1 MASGKALR
9 LAEQLEKKKK
19 QQSTAQTTTT
29 NTAKKQTTSAATT
42 TGGAKSTVSTAHGKA
57 LRLTEQLEAHRRENV
72 GVSATVDELRRAYY
86 GTPGQSTANA
96 GMNALRSA
104 AYALAKNSDP
114 NNLTALVARKT
125 ALTRER
131 ARLDDM
137 VGQYDQSDTELWDD
151 WHERSNAINEALAKL
166 NSQISTAEGNARLG
180 QYDKL
185 RSNSD
190 FAEYAAKGEA
200 LENPDNQWQA
210 VWTKNRVQNPVTYA
224 RAQADKAEN
233 WMDRAVSAAFN
244 YGQSDSPGDIQK
256 LASYMSD
263 DEVSMYNYLLA
274 KDRENGTGESSKYL
288 SALMSNLQAR
298 QSERYVQGA
307 QEWSTQSGT
316 NAMLSSV
323 NSVLRSPANGLAYV
337 EAVADKAR
345 ERNVN
350 QNSAVAAQASANIG
364 VRGSVAGKIQNDV
377 TGATGNQF
385 LGDAASFLYQT
396 GMSIA
401 DSAYNVAITGGNAGM
416 SAVLMS
422 GSAAT
427 SAMNDALEQG
437 ANERQALAIGGAA
450 GIFESLFEY
459 VSLDKLV
466 KMSSPAARGSAV
478 LNVLK
483 QMGIEASEE
492 AATEIANIAVD
503 YALMGDASQYR
514 KMSPAQIAWQVTMA
528 AFGGGL
534 SGGVMGGGAQLVSG
548 MRARTIGS
556 DIRQQGLAESVMQ
569 DAANS
574 GDGQLASLAQ
584 RMEQGKAKQS
594 SRNLGRLYAGMAENG
609 TGMPSTEAALREA
622 AYQMAAQQE
631 EQTADMPAEQ
641 QDTVQPPETR
651 RPAQTADTQ
660 AQQQEKPA
668 QNASNAAESGAE
680 QQTGNPSGRSAESPS
695 AARSARRDSAVS
707 LVDDER
713 ITAAGIDAVED
724 GTVYVRTEDGGVL
737 ALGDVEFSNPDVAAV
752 YQDAAQYDTDAA
764 QKYVSAYDGT
774 ATPEQYR
781 QGFAAV
787 YRAAR
792 SGLSY
797 EQALGSLPAQAYLTP
812 DQRITAYAAGQK
824 TASAV
829 TRQAEMT
836 PDFVG
841 QTQKTTS
848 NAAVQ
853 NAKKTYR
860 TGLNREYVKAALN
873 DTARENLRKH
883 REQLHAVDVM
893 AKKYGRKVVLVDTL
907 EGKTISGTKIT
918 EAVNG
923 AYDGKTGTIYI
934 AADAQDG
941 AFAYVAMH
949 ELVHSVRS
957 ASESDYNALQTTVFD
972 ALTKDGQNV
981 DDLVKYQI
989 DTFGYSEDVAREE
1002 VVANSAATVLTDEEF
1017 VRNLYNNEHSLFEQI
1032 RKFFKELADTFK
1044 QLTQSASWSQD
1055 AALTP
1060 ENVRAIAEVFDRV
1073 AADTAATGYTTG
1085 KQMLSRKEFSD
1096 ITPATREE
1104 SLQLDLLDE
1113 RNLARYFKEVNSALD
1128 GSMPVGKLVLVGKPP
1143 KVLVEYMKSTNPI
1156 QIPQKIIKKA
1166 ALSKNES
1173 ADGKHALGRAVIE
1186 QLPVQLTY
1194 PMAITGN
1201 TSDHQQMNDNSIV
1214 VWTDWKTEAG
1224 ASVIV
1229 PIRID
1234 VTGNVGVYNNINSVF
1249 DAYDNSYVADLLR
1262 GGNILYTRNGKNIQ
1276 ELLSQRREV
1285 PQVNRSDV
1293 SSRNSVAEASD
1304 VVKFSAKDPV
1314 EKKGTLL
1321 AIHNLTEEK
1330 LKKFLA
1336 LGGAPMPSIA
1346 VTRSDV
1352 EHSNFGDIS
1361 LIFDKS
1367 TIDPKVNR
1375 KNTVYSADAWTPTFP
1390 QIEYETNTK
1399 VGNAVYSRLTAL
1411 SRKMDEF
1418 YREDLKRVLYGVDEG
1433 LNRYGGEAG
1442 FVEHVMDNLG
1452 LQAAYLEDNGEHI
1465 DRITKQVER
1474 DKGYSEDRAERYQK
1488 VVEVL
1493 GTTDADE
1500 IGKMPL
1506 SEIRDRHSAELEKAV
1521 PGITKSALRLSG
1533 VLKQTMNYLRNA
1545 QNGTQYDT
1553 VTDYN
1558 AMRSEV
1564 EKRIDK
1570 PAFEKWVKELYSGIE
1585 SGSGVYNGKD
1595 LYTPSGN
1602 RRSFAA
1608 THYPATLENIAKA
1621 MAAQN
1626 GGDTKNVSGFNGIKT
1641 LRAGMAQRFKSIADM
1656 HAFEGRLQN
1665 RTQEQADALNNAL
1678 SDRMFDLMERIDATR
1693 DKRYSSMDNSLM
1705 AMDNVGEI
1713 MMEIA
1718 DGGKYSAQ
1726 HIRDV
1731 FNGYGLNIDEKLSDE
1746 VRTLLF
1752 DVQQMPVNLFEAKPE
1767 RAVYTNEVRM
1777 AVMPEGEY
1785 PELQQQFRNM
1795 GIPVETYDPEVQ
1807 GDRVRVMNS
1816 DVTEPLRFSV
1826 KDVTPEDT
1834 QRLEKENARLKVALE
1849 NARAQ
1854 VRLTGGNQVSA
1865 QAVEKLARKIVRDT
1879 HSRYDAAALAGDL
1892 GQIYTYAATAEN
1904 SEEALREIDDVGIG
1918 LAKKVLRQSE
1928 HMDTTV
1934 SDQLTGLKD
1943 YLRNTGLSLNED
1955 QKAEAAA
1962 MYGSYNDFR
1971 RQVFGTI
1978 KLTRDGVPLDVAWGE
1993 LHDAYPWLFDA
2004 DGTDMLESLVHAAEL
2019 TRPQLVNPYGYNL
2032 DEAAADLWLTMQQE
2046 YANLP
2051 VNRTY
2056 ADRQKARIDA
2066 LRTEQ
2071 AENLRRM
2078 RQEAKDRYEQRLKA
2092 VKAENRA
2099 KRAELSEQYKKAV
2112 EDVKTAERMAEGKL
2126 RAKERQRAQEQLQA
2140 AKQRAKE
2147 LARQHQLLANEK
2159 LAQQQARSDTRISA
2173 LESQVRELKQLV
2185 KDERVAGKANAANE
2199 SKRREYRNEVIESA
2213 TSLSDWIMSPL
2224 RSKRHIPKN
2233 LLYEIADAVASID
2246 LGDGKHMSAE
2256 VKQWRERV
2264 VRMRAAAALVNEP
2277 IYSEQY
2283 GDVQKKLEELAEN
2296 HKPYQIFT
2304 GNKDSKAAENRR
2316 KREERIQQDARLVSQ
2331 FVPEVKGSL
2340 NIDQMGIDELRGL
2353 ARTLRTIERAVIHT
2367 SEQRDRTDAEK
2378 YRARIVANAKTLAG
2392 WLEKPTDDK
2401 HVPESLRRAVSGV
2414 LETIEL
2420 GNGARKTKKAEAWRE
2435 RLMDLAVEMDR
2446 IDNAPDEGTYL
2457 DVDPDLT
2464 QRIRD
2469 FVSGTRN
2476 LQYIDL
2482 MSAEQLRDLDYILQ
2496 VTKRTVTY
2504 ANRLRANAQ
2513 YQQISALGEAS
2524 IKEMDGKKAKPR
2536 MNAAVGKLDQF
2547 FNIQQLDSFA
2557 FFDELGGAATSVL
2570 QELRDGFDVK
2580 VRRVQRAVEYV
2591 QPFLEDVDVRK
2602 LSGKG
2607 AQIRKFTVENG
2618 TLRMTTAQ
2626 IMELYE
2632 LLKREQARGHIFGS
2646 GIRVADISRGKLRP
2660 EVVQLDPVRITA
2672 EEAER
2677 ITGTLTDEQKQLA
2690 DQLAWFLGNECAAW
2704 GNQTSQR
2711 MYGYK
2716 KFTEKNYYPI
2726 KTDSNY
2732 TQTSDKNDKGQNGSL
2747 AALKNLGMTKAV
2759 VKGANNPLIVGDIF
2773 DTFTQHVDDMASYN
2787 GMMIP
2792 LSDAMKWFNYR
2803 ARTDDMKVRSVKR
2816 SMERRAGRHA
2826 QGYFTTL
2833 IKNLNGINDRGERI
2847 DVMDVLTSNA
2857 KAAAIGAN
2865 LRVVLQQPTAYAR
2878 AAAVISP
2885 KYLIKA
2891 WAHLPDVRGAKQ
2903 NSAIAQW
2910 KSWGFYDISIGKS
2923 MRGLLFDDGSV
2934 LDNVKEWSMAPA
2946 GLADEVTWGTL
2957 FNACRLEAQE
2967 QHPGASQQ
2975 EIDAAAGRRLSEI
2988 VDRTQVVDSPFHKSQ
3003 IMRSKDGLTRMYTAF
3018 MAEPTKSYNLLR
3030 TALSRAI
3037 ERKDKESMLGFVRTS
3052 VVFLATSAFTSA
3064 FAAVADMLRDDDKT
3078 KTLIE
3083 KYLAA
3088 LKANMVDNANPLA
3101 LIPVVKD
3108 ILSLL
3113 EGYDVSRLD
3122 LQAADKLINTGR
3134 IWIKQLSAE
3143 TGEKP
3148 YTNWYMAY
3156 QTAQALS
3163 SVTGIPAGNLMRTVS
3178 SVANL
3183 FGADLR
3189 SKSSSA
3195 AASQKYEELYNAIL
3209 KEDQGYIDRL
3219 NTYLQQDKE
3228 KSPKDIDSGVAKV
3241 LMERD
3246 ERIAEAYALRQA
3258 GDVKGLE
3265 ALRKEIAEVFGE
3277 EIVDRAI
3284 NLYANTQ
3291 ESDEEKDMN
3300 EELSAPLYDYDDM
3313 AMVARLA
3320 FESGETEDLAAVVEE
3335 IKRDSSAKDPEET
3348 VRNKAVALFKPEYLE
3363 RLDAGDTAGTARMKQ
3378 VLMKVY
3384 GLESDTIDAWRTSQR
3399 RDELYALIDAGSAK
3413 EANSMIVQL
3422 RSLGRDNDSVRD
3434 SVRAHYKP
3442 LVVEAWNSGD
3452 LTTYKALVNTLKNLN
3467 LYDAKGKLYFT
3478 DERILSWLED

>member
-1 MASGKALR
+1 MANNWAD
-9 LAEQLEKKKK
+9 EIWEKKQKK
-19 QQSTAQTTTT
+19 RRAVQGESVTDRGGDWALDNYNRIKSGDISLLSENKKTSSIDRNYVNRLTTYAANPRKNEGSAQEYYDYLRT
-29 NTAKKQTTSAATT
+29 NESEIRDYLGVGSYELAARRLLDEIARQKKTERLKETVGENVVGTGASAAMSAG
-42 TGGAKSTVSTAHGKA
+42 TG
-57 LRLTEQLEAHRRENV
+57 
-72 GVSATVDELRRAYY
+72 
-86 GTPGQSTANA
+86 
-96 GMNALRSA
+96 SA
-104 AYALAKNSDP
+104 AMTTEKAIRGTESDLYAL
-114 NNLTALVARKT
+114 TQRKT

-166 NSQISTAEGNARLG
+166 NSQISTAESNARLG

-185 RSNSD
+185 RGNAD
-190 FAEYAAKGEA
+190 FEEYAQKGAE
-200 LENPDNQWQA
+200 LENPEYSFWNTGLL
-210 VWTKNRVQNPVTYA
+210 TKREYANPVMA
-224 RAQADKAEN
+224 VRQSSEN
-233 WMDRAVSAAFN
+233 FQEDILSKSLNKLFN
-244 YGQSDSPGDIQK
+244 YGQKYGLSD
-256 LASYMSD
+256 AVYMTS
-263 DEVSMYNYLLA
+263 DEVNMYNYLLA
-274 KDRENGTGESSKYL
+274 KDKENGTRKAEDYYETLKPELQQRNAQNYVNGAESFV
-288 SALMSNLQAR
+288 
-298 QSERYVQGA
+298 SENTG
-307 QEWSTQSGT
+307 
-316 NAMLSSV
+316 NAILGSV
-323 NSVLRSPANGLAYV
+323 ATVVRSPMNIVGYLDALQQKAVTGEINPNSLVQAQTKANL
-337 EAVADKAR
+337 
-345 ERNVN
+345 
-350 QNSAVAAQASANIG
+350 G
-364 VRGSVAGKIQNDV
+364 VRGTVATNIQQDV
-377 TGATGNQF
+377 TQRTGNQF
-385 LGDAASFLYQT
+385 AGEAASFLYQT

-401 DSAYNVAITGGNAGM
+401 DSAYNAAITGGNAGV

-514 KMSPAQIAWQVTMA
+514 KMSPAQIAWQVTKA

-548 MRARTIGS
+548 MRARAIGS

-584 RMEQGKAKQS
+584 SMEQGKAKQS
-594 SRNLGRLYAGMAENG
+594 SRNLGRLYAGMVENG

-631 EQTADMPAEQ
+631 EQTVDMPAKQ
-641 QDTVQPPETR
+641 QDTLQPPETS

-660 AQQQEKPA
+660 AKQQEKPA

-724 GTVYVRTEDGGVL
+724 GTVYVRSEDGGVL

-853 NAKKTYR
+853 NVKKTYR
-860 TGLNREYVKAALN
+860 TGLNREYVKASLN

-907 EGKTISGTKIT
+907 EGKTISGMKIT

-923 AYDGKTGTIYI
+923 AYDGTTGTIYL

-949 ELVHSVRS
+949 ELVHSIK
-957 ASESDYNALQTTVFD
+957 AESTEGYAALEQAVFD
-972 ALTKDGQNV
+972 ALKNSGEDVQA
-981 DDLVKYQI
+981 LVQYQM
-989 DTFGYSEDVAREE
+989 DKFGYSEAAAREE
-1002 VVANSAATVLTDEEF
+1002 VVANTAPTVLTDEQF
-1017 VRNLYNNEHSLFEQI
+1017 VQDLYNSERSLFERI
-1032 RKFFKELADTFK
+1032 RAFIADLLETFRE
-1044 QLTQSASWSQD
+1044 LTQSGSWKQDTALARDVEAVRKIAEAFDPAARAPSSGIQFGDMAKYSQKDQEIIREYQSAVDENLRVIAQEYRDNPQKEFGRHKIADVSARMAADIKRITDVDVSGFSVWIDKSTFQHIENRHGRNGSQD
-1055 AALTP
+1055 HSMANLNDVARMGYVIENYDEIKHVLDQKGQPVFSARYRNRDGAFSPLVLLKKKINGTYFLSEAVVDSKWRKLWVETAYINKKGYYAGRDNALDEDPRVTSETHAASLP
-1060 ENVRAIAEVFDRV
+1060 SSSVAENEAIVNETEAQQRN
-1073 AADTAATGYTTG
+1073 
-1085 KQMLSRKEFSD
+1085 EFSD
-1096 ITPATREE
+1096 KN
-1104 SLQLDLLDE
+1104 LQFSVRDE
-1113 RNLARYFKEVNSALD
+1113 D
-1128 GSMPVGKLVLVGKPP
+1128 PP
-1143 KVLVEYMKSTNPI
+1143 KKTILGYKVFVVFENKPGELYPPMVANP
-1156 QIPQKIIKKA
+1156 
-1166 ALSKNES
+1166 
-1173 ADGKHALGRAVIE
+1173 
-1186 QLPVQLTY
+1186 
-1194 PMAITGN
+1194 
-1201 TSDHQQMNDNSIV
+1201 
-1214 VWTDWKTEAG
+1214 
-1224 ASVIV
+1224 
-1229 PIRID
+1229 
-1234 VTGNVGVYNNINSVF
+1234 
-1249 DAYDNSYVADLLR
+1249 
-1262 GGNILYTRNGKNIQ
+1262 
-1276 ELLSQRREV
+1276 
-1285 PQVNRSDV
+1285 
-1293 SSRNSVAEASD
+1293 
-1304 VVKFSAKDPV
+1304 
-1314 EKKGTLL
+1314 
-1321 AIHNLTEEK
+1321 
-1330 LKKFLA
+1330 
-1336 LGGAPMPSIA
+1336 
-1346 VTRSDV
+1346 
-1352 EHSNFGDIS
+1352 
-1361 LIFDKS
+1361 
-1367 TIDPKVNR
+1367 
-1375 KNTVYSADAWTPTFP
+1375 
-1390 QIEYETNTK
+1390 
-1399 VGNAVYSRLTAL
+1399 
-1411 SRKMDEF
+1411 
-1418 YREDLKRVLYGVDEG
+1418 
-1433 LNRYGGEAG
+1433 GGEATPVGVWLNADAAPRAADSKTGRMQVQAGGKGTQASKQQLAYRPGWHLGDLPMATQFARMNPDTGKKELFPANFVWAECDCAADIDYQDEAMSYGYNKNGKFQHSLAGLPRLPREADGTAGYYRYRTNPRPDTVPWIITGAMKVHRILDDAETDAILRDAGVEPMARQGGPIDLEKYG
-1442 FVEHVMDNLG
+1442 FKRGVVDEISQTLKPKNGLKLSVRDQFATDYDQWANNGRDDNAIIEVGTTPDVLQDLGARKKKTVMQGASINHAMKGHPEMTDALM
-1452 LQAAYLEDNGEHI
+1452 
-1465 DRITKQVER
+1465 KQVP
-1474 DKGYSEDRAERYQK
+1474 
-1488 VVEVL
+1488 
-1493 GTTDADE
+1493 DA
-1500 IGKMPL
+1500 
-1506 SEIRDRHSAELEKAV
+1506 LENPV
-1521 PGITKSALRLSG
+1521 I
-1533 VLKQTMNYLRNA
+1533 VLKSRVAPNTNNPGDRPQTVVVYGDLTDS
-1545 QNGTQYDT
+1545 NGYPILMAVNMKFSTPGRPT
-1553 VTDYN
+1553 
-1558 AMRSEV
+1558 EV
-1564 EKRIDK
+1564 E
-1570 PAFEKWVKELYSGIE
+1570 
-1585 SGSGVYNGKD
+1585 
-1595 LYTPSGN
+1595 
-1602 RRSFAA
+1602 
-1608 THYPATLENIAKA
+1608 
-1621 MAAQN
+1621 
-1626 GGDTKNVSGFNGIKT
+1626 
-1641 LRAGMAQRFKSIADM
+1641 
-1656 HAFEGRLQN
+1656 
-1665 RTQEQADALNNAL
+1665 
-1678 SDRMFDLMERIDATR
+1678 
-1693 DKRYSSMDNSLM
+1693 
-1705 AMDNVGEI
+1705 
-1713 MMEIA
+1713 
-1718 DGGKYSAQ
+1718 
-1726 HIRDV
+1726 
-1731 FNGYGLNIDEKLSDE
+1731 
-1746 VRTLLF
+1746 
-1752 DVQQMPVNLFEAKPE
+1752 DVQLIKNAYAKG
-1767 RAVYTNEVRM
+1767 RGLA
-1777 AVMPEGEY
+1777 G
-1785 PELQQQFRNM
+1785 Q
-1795 GIPVETYDPEVQ
+1795 VE
-1807 GDRVRVMNS
+1807 NS
-1816 DVTEPLRFSV
+1816 DVLYLNEDKERTNKWLVDRRLQLPLISAHYGSIGSIAETDDEVKITGVPYKELVGGIKFSV

-1834 QRLEKENARLKVALE
+1834 QRLEKENARLKAALE

-1854 VRLTGGNQVSA
+1854 LRLTGGNQVSA

-1892 GQIYTYAATAEN
+1892 RQIYTYAATAEN

-1918 LAKKVLRQSE
+1918 LAKKVLRESE
-1928 HMDTTV
+1928 QMDTTV

-2056 ADRQKARIDA
+2056 ADRQKARLDA

-2078 RQEAKDRYEQRLKA
+2078 RQEAKDRYEERLKA

-2126 RAKERQRAQEQLQA
+2126 HARERQRAQEQLQA

-2159 LAQQQARSDTRISA
+2159 LAQQQA
-2173 LESQVRELKQLV
+2173 EFREWKRADRADR
-2185 KDERVAGKANAANE
+2185 KERTA
-2199 SKRREYRNEVIESA
+2199 
-2213 TSLSDWIMSPL
+2213 
-2224 RSKRHIPKN
+2224 
-2233 LLYEIADAVASID
+2233 
-2246 LGDGKHMSAE
+2246 
-2256 VKQWRERV
+2256 
-2264 VRMRAAAALVNEP
+2264 
-2277 IYSEQY
+2277 
-2283 GDVQKKLEELAEN
+2283 
-2296 HKPYQIFT
+2296 
-2304 GNKDSKAAENRR
+2304 
-2316 KREERIQQDARLVSQ
+2316 
-2331 FVPEVKGSL
+2331 
-2340 NIDQMGIDELRGL
+2340 
-2353 ARTLRTIERAVIHT
+2353 
-2367 SEQRDRTDAEK
+2367 AEK
-2378 YRARIVANAKTLAG
+2378 YRTRILANAKTLAG

-2607 AQIRKFTVENG
+2607 AQIREFTVEDG

-2677 ITGTLTDEQKQLA
+2677 ITGTLTDAQKQLA
-2690 DQLAWFLGNECAAW
+2690 DRLAWFLGNECAAW

-2726 KTDSNY
+2726 KTDANF

-2747 AALKNLGMTKAV
+2747 SALKNLGMTKAV
-2759 VKGANNPLIVGDIF
+2759 VKGADNPLIVGDIF
-2773 DTFTQHVDDMASYN
+2773 DTFAQHVDDMASYN

-2847 DVMDVLTSNA
+2847 GIMDTLTNHA

-2878 AAAVISP
+2878 AAAVINP
-2885 KYLIKA
+2885 KYLLKA
-2891 WAHLPDVRGAKQ
+2891 LAHLPDVRGAKQ

-3088 LKANMVDNANPLA
+3088 LKANMADNANPLA

-3313 AMVARLA
+3313 ATVARLA

-3335 IKRDSSAKDPEET
+3335 IKRDSSAQDPDET

-3399 RDELYALIDAGSAK
+3399 RDELYALIDAGSAR

-3452 LTTYKALVNTLKNLN
+3452 LTTYKVLVNTLKNLN

>member
-1 MASGKALR
+1 MAKNWADEIWEKEQKKRRAVQGESVTDRGGDWALDNYNRIKSGDISLLSENRKSSSIDRNYVNRLTTYAANPRKNEGSAQEYYDYLHTNESEMRDYLGVGSYELASRRLLDEIARQKKADR
-9 LAEQLEKKKK
+9 LKGSVGNGIVEAVE
-19 QQSTAQTTTT
+19 T
-29 NTAKKQTTSAATT
+29 AATR
-42 TGGAKSTVSTAHGKA
+42 AKA
-57 LRLTEQLEAHRRENV
+57 
-72 GVSATVDELRRAYY
+72 
-86 GTPGQSTANA
+86 
-96 GMNALRSA
+96 RSA
-104 AYALAKNSDP
+104 AGGMDNTSRDADDGLYAL
-114 NNLTALVARKT
+114 TQRKT

-166 NSQISTAEGNARLG
+166 GSQISTAESNARLG

-200 LENPDNQWQA
+200 LENPTYEKAQSGIYLFG
-210 VWTKNRVQNPVTYA
+210 NRIGDDDVRNRATYA
-224 RAQADKAEN
+224 RDNSERLAQADTAIVNGTDKQTALLRH
-233 WMDRAVSAAFN
+233 MTGS
-244 YGQSDSPGDIQK
+244 
-256 LASYMSD
+256 
-263 DEVSMYNYLLA
+263 EVQMYSYLLA
-274 KDRENGTGESSKYL
+274 KDNENGTAEAQKYL
-288 SALMSNLQAR
+288 DALNETLRTR
-298 QSERYVQGA
+298 QSGA
-307 QEWSTQSGT
+307 VNEFYTQMSDEHP
-316 NAMLSSV
+316 AVMSAA
-323 NSVLRSPANGLAYV
+323 SVLGGPIKGAAYAG
-337 EAVADKAR
+337 AVLDKAR
-345 ERNVN
+345 
-350 QNSAVAAQASANIG
+350 
-364 VRGSVAGKIQNDV
+364 
-377 TGATGNQF
+377 TGNIDRNSGAMQFARGMDTIRSTVSGNIQQGVQQNTGNPF

-401 DSAYNVAITGGNAGM
+401 DSAYNAAITGGTPGL
-416 SAVLMS
+416 SAMLMS

-478 LNVLK
+478 MNVLK

-514 KMSPAQIAWQVTMA
+514 KMSPAQIAWQVTKA

-534 SGGVMGGGAQLVSG
+534 SGGVMGGGAQLVSS
-548 MRARTIGS
+548 MRAHAIGS
-556 DIRQQGLAESVMQ
+556 DIKQQGLAESVMQ

-574 GDGQLASLAQ
+574 GDEQLMSLAQ

-651 RPAQTADTQ
+651 RTAQAAATQ
-660 AQQQEKPA
+660 AQQQEKPV
-668 QNASNAAESGAE
+668 QNAANAAESGAE

-707 LVDDER
+707 LPDDER
-713 ITAAGIDAVED
+713 VDVAGIDTVED

-774 ATPEQYR
+774 ATPEQYK

-797 EQALGSLPAQAYLTP
+797 EQALGSLPAQAYLTQ

-824 TASAV
+824 VQQKRSKQDAG
-829 TRQAEMT
+829 
-836 PDFVG
+836 DG
-841 QTQKTTS
+841 QP
-848 NAAVQ
+848 
-853 NAKKTYR
+853 
-860 TGLNREYVKAALN
+860 YVKADRRAIYGNDPDKWAGQITNYINRQIRKGQDVTVYAVDGDPLTITRDTAGKARFRNRVRLADGTYRLMTDAEYAVKLRAQAHIDELAEVSKRGDKTVPDRKKHSFARDGFNYRTAYFMDDTGYYRLTISVGKNGSINTIYNVGKIEEAEFPMSGRTAEGAQRPNETKSQENSASADSIAQN
-873 DTARENLRKH
+873 DTAVKDSVRKSSAEDAQQPGLTRSYRRADLSQEAQRALRKH

-934 AADAQDG
+934 TVDAQDG

-949 ELVHSVRS
+949 ELVHSIKAES
-957 ASESDYNALQTTVFD
+957 AEGYAALEQAVFD
-972 ALTKDGQNV
+972 ALKNTGEDVQA
-981 DDLVKYQI
+981 LVQYQM
-989 DTFGYSEDVAREE
+989 DKFGYSEEAAREE
-1002 VVANSAATVLTDEEF
+1002 VVANTAPTVLTDEQF
-1017 VRNLYNNEHSLFEQI
+1017 VQDLYNSERSLFERI
-1032 RKFFKELADTFK
+1032 RAFIADLLETFRE
-1044 QLTQSASWSQD
+1044 LTQSGSWKQD
-1055 AALTP
+1055 ATLAKDV
-1060 ENVRAIAEVFDRV
+1060 EAVRKIADVLDR
-1073 AADTAATGYTTG
+1073 AARG
-1085 KQMLSRKEFSD
+1085 
-1096 ITPATREE
+1096 
-1104 SLQLDLLDE
+1104 DLAQKDMVT
-1113 RNLARYFKEVNSALD
+1113 NGD
-1128 GSMPVGKLVLVGKPP
+1128 G
-1143 KVLVEYMKSTNPI
+1143 
-1156 QIPQKIIKKA
+1156 
-1166 ALSKNES
+1166 
-1173 ADGKHALGRAVIE
+1173 
-1186 QLPVQLTY
+1186 
-1194 PMAITGN
+1194 
-1201 TSDHQQMNDNSIV
+1201 
-1214 VWTDWKTEAG
+1214 EAG
-1224 ASVIV
+1224 AYSDGKLSAKDSPMGNLSEESTYTYDNLTRQPPMKVVQIKSAPYTYLNEV
-1229 PIRID
+1229 GKNVVDKKTAKVEGVNNARD
-1234 VTGNVGVYNNINSVF
+1234 NAEGFTNSGALVRNKYTNTLLNVTGSTVTHGIDGNFTRRLTNAKLGFVAGELAKNAIPLNEIAVTNPDAEYTYVMVGYARQGNREFLALCHVNHYTNHQDWVELYDVMHSINGRTKNASVPKSGAQSQANSSGSGT
-1249 DAYDNSYVADLLR
+1249 DAVISIADL
-1262 GGNILYTRNGKNIQ
+1262 I
-1276 ELLSQRREV
+1276 
-1285 PQVNRSDV
+1285 
-1293 SSRNSVAEASD
+1293 D
-1304 VVKFSAKDPV
+1304 VVKELQPD
-1314 EKKGTLL
+1314 L
-1321 AIHNLTEEK
+1321 
-1330 LKKFLA
+1330 
-1336 LGGAPMPSIA
+1336 
-1346 VTRSDV
+1346 
-1352 EHSNFGDIS
+1352 
-1361 LIFDKS
+1361 
-1367 TIDPKVNR
+1367 
-1375 KNTVYSADAWTPTFP
+1375 
-1390 QIEYETNTK
+1390 
-1399 VGNAVYSRLTAL
+1399 L
-1411 SRKMDEF
+1411 SRDVIENH
-1418 YREDLKRVLYGVDEG
+1418 YGEIWQPEG
-1433 LNRYGGEAG
+1433 Y
-1442 FVEHVMDNLG
+1442 
-1452 LQAAYLEDNGEHI
+1452 Y
-1465 DRITKQVER
+1465 K
-1474 DKGYSEDRAERYQK
+1474 
-1488 VVEVL
+1488 
-1493 GTTDADE
+1493 
-1500 IGKMPL
+1500 
-1506 SEIRDRHSAELEKAV
+1506 
-1521 PGITKSALRLSG
+1521 GITK
-1533 VLKQTMNYLRNA
+1533 
-1545 QNGTQYDT
+1545 
-1553 VTDYN
+1553 
-1558 AMRSEV
+1558 
-1564 EKRIDK
+1564 
-1570 PAFEKWVKELYSGIE
+1570 
-1585 SGSGVYNGKD
+1585 
-1595 LYTPSGN
+1595 
-1602 RRSFAA
+1602 
-1608 THYPATLENIAKA
+1608 
-1621 MAAQN
+1621 
-1626 GGDTKNVSGFNGIKT
+1626 
-1641 LRAGMAQRFKSIADM
+1641 
-1656 HAFEGRLQN
+1656 
-1665 RTQEQADALNNAL
+1665 
-1678 SDRMFDLMERIDATR
+1678 
-1693 DKRYSSMDNSLM
+1693 
-1705 AMDNVGEI
+1705 
-1713 MMEIA
+1713 
-1718 DGGKYSAQ
+1718 
-1726 HIRDV
+1726 
-1731 FNGYGLNIDEKLSDE
+1731 
-1746 VRTLLF
+1746 
-1752 DVQQMPVNLFEAKPE
+1752 
-1767 RAVYTNEVRM
+1767 
-1777 AVMPEGEY
+1777 
-1785 PELQQQFRNM
+1785 
-1795 GIPVETYDPEVQ
+1795 
-1807 GDRVRVMNS
+1807 
-1816 DVTEPLRFSV
+1816 FSV

-1834 QRLEKENARLKVALE
+1834 QRLEKENARLKAALE

-1928 HMDTTV
+1928 QMDTTV

-1978 KLTRDGVPLDVAWGE
+1978 KLTRDGVPLDAAWGE

-2056 ADRQKARIDA
+2056 ADRQKARLDA
-2066 LRTEQ
+2066 LRAEQ

-2078 RQEAKDRYEQRLKA
+2078 RQEAKDRYEERLKA
-2092 VKAENRA
+2092 VKADNRA
-2099 KRAELSEQYKKAV
+2099 KRAELSKQYKKAV
-2112 EDVKTAERMAEGKL
+2112 EDVKTAERMAEGRL
-2126 RAKERQRAQEQLQA
+2126 RAKERQKAQKQLQA

-2159 LAQQQARSDTRISA
+2159 LAQQQA
-2173 LESQVRELKQLV
+2173 EFREWKRADRADR
-2185 KDERVAGKANAANE
+2185 KERTA
-2199 SKRREYRNEVIESA
+2199 
-2213 TSLSDWIMSPL
+2213 
-2224 RSKRHIPKN
+2224 
-2233 LLYEIADAVASID
+2233 
-2246 LGDGKHMSAE
+2246 
-2256 VKQWRERV
+2256 
-2264 VRMRAAAALVNEP
+2264 
-2277 IYSEQY
+2277 
-2283 GDVQKKLEELAEN
+2283 
-2296 HKPYQIFT
+2296 
-2304 GNKDSKAAENRR
+2304 
-2316 KREERIQQDARLVSQ
+2316 
-2331 FVPEVKGSL
+2331 
-2340 NIDQMGIDELRGL
+2340 
-2353 ARTLRTIERAVIHT
+2353 
-2367 SEQRDRTDAEK
+2367 AEK
-2378 YRARIVANAKTLAG
+2378 YRTRIVANAKTLAG

-2607 AQIRKFTVENG
+2607 AKIREFTVEDG

-2660 EVVQLDPVRITA
+2660 EVVQLDPVRITV

-2690 DQLAWFLGNECAAW
+2690 DRLAWFLGNECAAW
-2704 GNQTSQR
+2704 GNQTSQQ

-2747 AALKNLGMTKAV
+2747 SALKNLGMTKAV

-2816 SMERRAGRHA
+2816 SMERRAGSHA

-2847 DVMDVLTSNA
+2847 GIMDTLTNHA

-2865 LRVVLQQPTAYAR
+2865 LRVVLQQPTAYVR
-2878 AAAVISP
+2878 AAAVINP
-2885 KYLIKA
+2885 KYLLKA
-2891 WAHLPDVRGAKQ
+2891 LTHKPDVRGAKQ
-2903 NSAIAQW
+2903 NSAIALW

-2946 GLADEVTWGTL
+2946 GWADEVTWGTL

-3037 ERKDKESMLGFVRTS
+3037 ERKDKESMLGFVRTG
-3052 VVFLATSAFTSA
+3052 VVFLMTSAATSA

-3078 KTLIE
+3078 RTLIE

-3088 LKANMVDNANPLA
+3088 LKANMADNANPLA

-3143 TGEKP
+3143 AGERP

-3163 SVTGIPAGNLMRTVS
+3163 SATGIPAGNLMRTVS

-3189 SKSSSA
+3189 SKTDTA
-3195 AASQKYEELYNAIL
+3195 AVSQKYEELYNAIL

-3265 ALRKEIAEVFGE
+3265 ALRGEIAEVFGE

-3291 ESDEEKDMN
+3291 ESDEEKDMT

-3313 AMVARLA
+3313 ATVARLA

-3335 IKRDSSAKDPEET
+3335 IKLDSSAQDPEEA
-3348 VRNKAVALFKPEYLE
+3348 VRNKTVALFKPEYLE
-3363 RLDAGDTAGTARMKQ
+3363 RLDAGDTAGAARMKQ

-3399 RDELYALIDAGSAK
+3399 RDELYALIDAGSAR

-3467 LYDAKGKLYFT
+3467 LYDAKGSLYFT
-3478 DERILSWLED
+3478 DEHILSWLED